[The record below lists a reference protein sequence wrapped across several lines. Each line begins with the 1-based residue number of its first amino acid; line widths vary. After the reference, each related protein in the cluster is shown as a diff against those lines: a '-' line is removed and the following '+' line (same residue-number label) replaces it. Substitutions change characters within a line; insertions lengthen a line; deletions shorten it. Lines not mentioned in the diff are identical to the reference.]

1 MKILITGARGF
12 LGREF
17 KNYFSKEHEVLAYSR
32 DELDVAEADEVY
44 DFFENNEV
52 DVILHAAFVGGKR
65 TNEDNFFQ
73 FCQNIQA
80 FKNLMT
86 FKENKHLLFCFG
98 SGASYD
104 RSTIVRN
111 VEEELVNFSEPQDFY
126 GKAKNMISR
135 FIDNHPYTNTYDF
148 RLFGCFGK
156 LEESTRFIKNALT
169 CVKKEMPITVHKNK
183 IMDFFYVK
191 DLCKV
196 IDYYMHNHSK
206 NLPRTLNMCYEE
218 KHSLLDIA
226 SMVKE
231 QHPVNVVNPGVE
243 YYTGNGNRL
252 SKLPLDLIGLE
263 NGLKEMKK

>member
-1 MKILITGARGF
+1 MRILITGANGF
-12 LGREF
+12 LGKEF
-17 KNYFSKEHEVLAYSR
+17 KKYFSKEHEVLAYSR
-32 DELDVAEADEVY
+32 YDLDVAEADEVFR
-44 DFFENNEV
+44 FFENNEV
-52 DVILHAAFVGGKR
+52 DVILHTAFVGGKR

-104 RSTIVRN
+104 RSTMVRN
-111 VEEELVNFSEPQDFY
+111 VEEELVHFSEPQDFY

-135 FIDNHPYTNTYDF
+135 FIDDHPRTNTYDF

-156 LEESTRFIKNALT
+156 SEEPTRFIKSVVNCAE
-169 CVKKEMPITVHKNK
+169 KDMPMIVHKNK

-196 IDYYMHNHSK
+196 IEYYMNNK
-206 NLPRTLNMCYEE
+206 NEQLPRSLNMCYEE
-218 KHSLLDIA
+218 KKSLLDIA
-226 SMVKE
+226 DMVKE
-231 QHPVNVVNPGVE
+231 GHPVNLINPGIE
-243 YYTGNGNRL
+243 YYTGDGKRL
-252 SKLPLDLIGLE
+252 SKLPIDLIGLE
-263 NGLKEMKK
+263 KGIEDIKN

>member
-1 MKILITGARGF
+1 MRILITGANGF
-12 LGREF
+12 LGKEF
-17 KNYFSKEHEVLAYSR
+17 KKYFSKEHEVLAYGR
-32 DELDVAEADEVY
+32 EELDVAEAEEVFN
-44 DFFENNEV
+44 FFENNEV

-65 TNEDNFFQ
+65 NNDDNFFQ
-73 FCQNIQA
+73 FCQNTQA

-104 RSTIVRN
+104 RSITIRN
-111 VEEELVNFSEPQDFY
+111 VEEEWVNLSEPQDFY

-135 FIDNHPYTNTYDF
+135 FIENHPYTNTYDF

-156 LEESTRFIKNALT
+156 LEEPTRFIKNALS
-169 CVKKEMPITVHKNK
+169 CVKKEIPIIVHKNK

-196 IDYYMHNHSK
+196 IEYYMQNKSK
-206 NLPRTLNMCYEE
+206 QLPRSLNMCYEE

-226 SMVKE
+226 NMVKGE
-231 QHPVNVVNPGVE
+231 HPVNLINPGIE
-243 YYTGNGNRL
+243 YYTGNGKRL
-252 SKLPLDLIGLE
+252 AKLPVDLIGLE
-263 NGLKEMKK
+263 NGIKEMKN